1 MHGAYI
7 AVTEV
12 GCNINIMEKSILVLF
27 LTAILLSIS
36 SCGKTHSA
44 EPYPIDITGE
54 WHLVS
59 AGELPMES
67 IDVYVSFG
75 DGTFDLYQKVG
86 EGRYFLYDGTY
97 TLTGNVLSGLYS
109 DGTSWGSDYDISLET
124 DSLVLT
130 ANNGSGEVSTYV
142 RKAIPDEV
150 SGNVAVKSSMEEAP
164 VPFL

>member
-1 MHGAYI
+1 
-7 AVTEV
+7 
-12 GCNINIMEKSILVLF
+12 
-27 LTAILLSIS
+27 
-36 SCGKTHSA
+36 
-44 EPYPIDITGE
+44 
-54 WHLVS
+54 
-59 AGELPMES
+59 MES

-130 ANNGSGEVSTYV
+130 AKNGSGEVSTYV
-142 RKAIPDEV
+142 RKAIPAEV
-150 SGNVAVKSSMEEAP
+150 SGNVAVKSSMKEAP

>member
-1 MHGAYI
+1 
-7 AVTEV
+7 
-12 GCNINIMEKSILVLF
+12 
-27 LTAILLSIS
+27 
-36 SCGKTHSA
+36 
-44 EPYPIDITGE
+44 
-54 WHLVS
+54 
-59 AGELPMES
+59 MES

-130 ANNGSGEVSTYV
+130 ANNGSGEVSVYT
-142 RKAIPDEV
+142 REDIPAEV
-150 SGNVAVKSSMEEAP
+150 LGNITVKSSIGLYP